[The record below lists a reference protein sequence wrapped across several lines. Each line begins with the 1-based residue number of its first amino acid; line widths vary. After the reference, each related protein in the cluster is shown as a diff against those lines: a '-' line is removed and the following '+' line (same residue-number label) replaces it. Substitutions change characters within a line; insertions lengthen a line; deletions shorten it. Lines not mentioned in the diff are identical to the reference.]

1 MKIVAVALALLLL
14 AGCGGDDGP
23 TNSIPTISVTS
34 PVAVNDGVTT
44 VADVSVGDKDVSDVL
59 TVTLGGSDA
68 SQFSISASN
77 QLSFSSAPIHA
88 APADA
93 NADNAYELTL
103 NIADGNGGTA
113 SAGLTVNVINLLT
126 GRVVD
131 PPLSGSTVFIDLD
144 SNLLQDS
151 NEASVLSDAEGN
163 FAIPDTTAACQGTG
177 VCGALLVAFGGTD
190 ITTGQTL
197 PNFAVFGPASAD
209 AKAILSPVSSLL
221 HVAADDQAVLTALGI
236 TVAPADIATTDPWA
250 GSINSDAAATQLLQV
265 NLQIGLIAQTIESF
279 EPSSSASGALASRL
293 LESIVAVGQTGG
305 AVNLADTA
313 TVSGLLQSSTTTTL
327 TEPAV
332 AAVASTLADVNRV
345 ITDGTLV
352 LTGSIVKEILQVAQD
367 NLQKSVVSLSA
378 GLIQPQ
384 EFEAVSSAQA
394 LLVVAGQAVPL
405 TDTDG
410 DERPDLIDL
419 DDDGDGVVDVI
430 DVFPLDST
438 ESIDT
443 DIDGTGNNADTDDD
457 GDGVADTGDALP
469 LDKNE
474 SLDTDGDGTGNNADT
489 DDDGDGVADTGDT
502 FPLDKNESVDTD
514 ADGTGN
520 NADTDDDGDS
530 VADTDDAFPLDK
542 NESVDTDDDGT
553 GNNADTDDDNDG
565 VADTGDIFPLDKNES
580 LDTDA
585 DGAGNNV
592 DADDDGD
599 GVADAGDALPLDR
612 NESVDTDGD
621 GIGNNADTDD
631 DGDSV
636 LDAADAFPL
645 DKNESLDTD
654 ADGTGNNVDT
664 DDDGDGV
671 ADASDA
677 LPLDNN
683 ESVDTDGDGMGDNAD
698 TDDDGDSVLDT
709 ADAFPLDKNESLDT
723 DTDGTGNNADTDDD
737 GDGILDVD
745 DSDPLVAT
753 GTPPTVSDLALTL
766 NLLPTSRSTQTGTMV
781 ASSEENLALTHS
793 IVAQGNL
800 GVATVTNA
808 ITGAFSYESLAGTA
822 TAGTDTFTFKVN
834 DGIRD
839 SATGTVTVS
848 LNTDPLY
855 QHQWHLDNAAQKTFA
870 LNPGVAAED
879 LNVDSVI
886 ATGLTGKGIIIAIL
900 DEDLELAHE
909 DLAGNIVAGGSFN
922 YLNSTTDPTLP
933 AGGTEGHGTSVAGLA
948 AARGWNNTGGRG
960 VAPLASLK
968 GFNILKGTTFQDDL
982 ESIGGATYSADV
994 SIFNQSFGVDSR
1006 IFVPP
1011 LATIIEDQ
1019 YKASVTSL
1027 RGGKG
1032 AIFVRSSGNGF
1043 TGYEGAGVAADCDA
1057 AIAIKISCQNA
1068 VMDPSMALPQIITV
1082 GALDANG
1089 KVASYSTAGSSIWI
1103 SAPGGEDGRDGIDS
1117 LESDLN
1123 SPAMLTTDRTGCTQG
1138 SVRTDTAFP
1147 ANVFQNASLGDPA
1160 LNPGCKYTSTFNGT
1174 SSAAPVL
1181 SGAIAL
1187 ILEAR
1192 PELTWR
1198 DIKQVLQRTA
1208 KQVEPSRAAISV
1220 ALGDGNYIAESAW
1233 TTNAVGVKFHNV
1245 YGFGGVDVAA
1255 AVSLAKAMTPNNL
1268 GTFVETTYINSGV
1281 ISVAI
1286 PDTSIAGAS
1295 SAIAE
1300 TSDLTIESVRISVD
1314 ITHPSSGDLG
1324 VELTSPSGTRSVLF
1338 TIRNGFSS
1346 SDDLRMEMMSNAFYD
1361 EPSNGTWTLK
1371 VVDGKTPDGGILNS
1385 WAIKIYGH

>member
-1 MKIVAVALALLLL
+1 MKIVVVALALLFL
-14 AGCGGDDGP
+14 AGCGGDGGDDGP
-23 TNSIPTISVTS
+23 TNSIPTIFVTS
-34 PVAVNDGVTT
+34 PVAVNEGVTT
-44 VADVSVGDKDVSDVL
+44 VADVSVGDADVGDAL
-59 TVTLGGSDA
+59 TVTLGGTDA

-77 QLSFSSAPIHA
+77 QLSFSTAPIHTT
-88 APADA
+88 PADA

-103 NIADGNGGTA
+103 NVADGKGGTA
-113 SAGLTVNVINLLT
+113 SADLTVNVIKLLT

-144 SNLLQDS
+144 RNLVQDS
-151 NEASVLSDAEGN
+151 NEASVLSDAEGD
-163 FAIPDTTAACQGTG
+163 FEIPDTTAACQGTG
-177 VCGALLVAFGGTD
+177 VCSALLVALGGTD

-197 PNFAVFGPASAD
+197 PNFALFGPASAD

-236 TVAPADIATTDPWA
+236 TIAPVDIATTDPWA
-250 GSINSDAAATQLLQV
+250 GSSNSDAAATLLLLV
-265 NLQIGLIAQTIESF
+265 NLQIGLIAQTIESL
-279 EPSSSASGALASRL
+279 EPSYSASGAAASRL
-293 LESIVAVGQTGG
+293 MESIVAVGQAGG
-305 AVNLADTA
+305 GVNLADTI
-313 TVSGLLQSSTTTTL
+313 TVSGLLQASTITTL

-367 NLQKSVVSLSA
+367 NLQKSVVSLGA
-378 GLIQPQ
+378 GLIQP
-384 EFEAVSSAQA
+384 EAFETASSAQA
-394 LLVVAGQAVPL
+394 LLVVAGQVVPL

-410 DERPDLIDL
+410 DARPDLIDL

-430 DVFPLDST
+430 DVFPLDPT

-443 DIDGTGNNADTDDD
+443 DSDGTGNNADTDDD
-457 GDGVADTGDALP
+457 DDGIADTGDVLP

-502 FPLDKNESVDTD
+502 FPLDKNESIDTDADGTGNSEDTDDDGDGVADTSDAFPLDKNESVDTD

-520 NADTDDDGDS
+520 NADTDDDGD
-530 VADTDDAFPLDK
+530 
-542 NESVDTDDDGT
+542 
-553 GNNADTDDDNDG
+553 
-565 VADTGDIFPLDKNES
+565 
-580 LDTDA
+580 
-585 DGAGNNV
+585 
-592 DADDDGD
+592 
-599 GVADAGDALPLDR
+599 GVADAG
-612 NESVDTDGD
+612 
-621 GIGNNADTDD
+621 
-631 DGDSV
+631 
-636 LDAADAFPL
+636 DAFPL

-654 ADGTGNNVDT
+654 ADGTGNN
-664 DDDGDGV
+664 
-671 ADASDA
+671 
-677 LPLDNN
+677 
-683 ESVDTDGDGMGDNAD
+683 
-698 TDDDGDSVLDT
+698 
-709 ADAFPLDKNESLDT
+709 
-723 DTDGTGNNADTDDD
+723 ADTDDD

-745 DSDPLVAT
+745 DPDPLVVT
-753 GTPPTVSDLALTL
+753 PGTPPTVSNLALTL

-781 ASSEENLALTHS
+781 ANSEENLPLTHS

-808 ITGAFSYESLAGTA
+808 TTGAFRYESLAGTA

-834 DGIRD
+834 DGVRD

-855 QHQWHLDNAAQKTFA
+855 QHQWHLDNTAQKAFA
-870 LNPGVAAED
+870 LNPGTAAED

-886 ATGLTGKGIIIAIL
+886 ASGLTGKGIIIAIL

-909 DLAGNIVAGGSFN
+909 DLAANIVAGESFN
-922 YLNSTTDPTLP
+922 YLNRTTDPTLP

-948 AARGWNNTGGRG
+948 AGRGWNNIGGRG

-1006 IFVPP
+1006 IFVAP

-1043 TGYEGAGVAADCDA
+1043 ADYEGAGVAADCDA
-1057 AIAIKISCQNA
+1057 AVAIKISCQNA

-1089 KVASYSTAGSSIWI
+1089 QVASYSTAGSSIWI
-1103 SAPGGEDGRDGIDS
+1103 SAPGGEDGRDGDAANGS

-1123 SPAMLTTDRTGCTQG
+1123 SPAMLTTDRTGCSQG
-1138 SVRTDTAFP
+1138 SVRTDANFP

-1198 DIKQVLQRTA
+1198 DLKQVLQRTA

-1220 ALGDGNYIAESAW
+1220 ALGDGNYIAEPAW
-1233 TTNAVGVKFHNV
+1233 TTNAMGVKFHNV

-1255 AVSLAKAMTPNNL
+1255 AVTLAKSMTPNNL
-1268 GTFVETTYINSGV
+1268 GAFVETTYINSGV
-1281 ISVAI
+1281 VSVAI
-1286 PDTSIAGAS
+1286 PDNSIAGAS
-1295 SAIAE
+1295 STIAE
-1300 TSDLTIESVRISVD
+1300 TSSLTIESVRISVD
-1314 ITHPSSGDLG
+1314 ITHSSSGDLG

-1338 TIRNGFSS
+1338 TIRNGFST

>member
-1 MKIVAVALALLLL
+1 MKIVAVALALLFL

-34 PVAVNDGVTT
+34 PVAVNEGVTT
-44 VADVSVGDKDVSDVL
+44 VADVSVGDADVGDTL
-59 TVTLGGSDA
+59 TVTLGGTDA

-77 QLSFSSAPIHA
+77 QLSFSTAPIHLT
-88 APADA
+88 PADA

-103 NIADGNGGTA
+103 NVADGKGGTA
-113 SAGLTVNVINLLT
+113 SADLTVNVINLLT

-144 SNLLQDS
+144 GNLVQDS

-163 FAIPDTTAACQGTG
+163 FEIADTTGECQGTG
-177 VCGALLVAFGGTD
+177 VCSALLVALGGTD

-197 PNFAVFGPASAD
+197 SNFALFGPASAD

-221 HVAADDQAVLTALGI
+221 HVAEDDQAVLTALGI
-236 TVAPADIATTDPWA
+236 TIAPADIATTDPWA
-250 GSINSDAAATQLLQV
+250 GSSNSDAAATQLLLV
-265 NLQIGLIAQTIESF
+265 NLQIGLIAQTIESL
-279 EPSSSASGALASRL
+279 EPSTSASGAVARRL

-305 AVNLADTA
+305 GVNLTDTA

-332 AAVASTLADVNRV
+332 AAVASTLADVNQV

-352 LTGSIVKEILQVAQD
+352 LTGNIVKEILQVAQD
-367 NLQKSVVSLSA
+367 DLQKSVVSLGA
-378 GLIQPQ
+378 GLIQP
-384 EFEAVSSAQA
+384 EVFETASSAQA
-394 LLVVAGQAVPL
+394 LLVVAGQSVPL

-410 DERPDLIDL
+410 DARPDLIDL

-430 DVFPLDST
+430 DAFPLDPT

-443 DIDGTGNNADTDDD
+443 DNDGNGNNADTDDDGDGIADTGDAFALDKNESIDTDADGTGDNADADDDGDGVADTDDAFPLDKNETVDTDADGTGNNADADDD

-474 SLDTDGDGTGNNADT
+474 SLDTDADGTGNNADTDDDGDSVLDTGDAFPLDKNESIDTDADGTGNNADADDDGDGVADTGDTFPLDRNESVDTDTDGTGNNADT
-489 DDDGDGVADTGDT
+489 DDDGDGVADTGDA
-502 FPLDKNESVDTD
+502 FPLDENESVDTD

-520 NADTDDDGDS
+520 NADTDDDGD
-530 VADTDDAFPLDK
+530 
-542 NESVDTDDDGT
+542 
-553 GNNADTDDDNDG
+553 
-565 VADTGDIFPLDKNES
+565 
-580 LDTDA
+580 
-585 DGAGNNV
+585 
-592 DADDDGD
+592 
-599 GVADAGDALPLDR
+599 GVADAG
-612 NESVDTDGD
+612 
-621 GIGNNADTDD
+621 
-631 DGDSV
+631 
-636 LDAADAFPL
+636 
-645 DKNESLDTD
+645 
-654 ADGTGNNVDT
+654 
-664 DDDGDGV
+664 
-671 ADASDA
+671 
-677 LPLDNN
+677 
-683 ESVDTDGDGMGDNAD
+683 
-698 TDDDGDSVLDT
+698 
-709 ADAFPLDKNESLDT
+709 DAFPLDKNESLDT

-745 DSDPLVAT
+745 DPDPLVAAP
-753 GTPPTVSDLALTL
+753 GAPPTVSNLALTL
-766 NLLPTSRSTQTGTMV
+766 DLLPTSRSTQTGTMV
-781 ASSEENLALTHS
+781 ANSEENLPLTHS

-808 ITGAFSYESLAGTA
+808 TTGAFSYESLAGTV

-834 DGIRD
+834 DGVRD
-839 SATGTVTVS
+839 STTGTVTVS

-855 QHQWHLDNAAQKTFA
+855 QHQWHLDNTAQKAFA
-870 LNPGVAAED
+870 LNPGTAAED

-886 ATGLTGKGIIIAIL
+886 ASGLTGKGIIIAIL

-909 DLAGNIVAGGSFN
+909 DLAGNIVSGGSFN
-922 YLNSTTDPTLP
+922 YVNSTTDPTLP

-948 AARGWNNTGGRG
+948 AGRGWNNTGGRG

-1006 IFVPP
+1006 IFVAP

-1103 SAPGGEDGRDGIDS
+1103 SAPGGEDGRDGDVANGS

-1138 SVRTDTAFP
+1138 SVRTDADFP

-1198 DIKQVLQRTA
+1198 DLKQVLQRSA

-1220 ALGDGNYIAESAW
+1220 ALGDGNYIAEPAW
-1233 TTNAVGVKFHNV
+1233 TTNAMGVKFHNV
-1245 YGFGGVDVAA
+1245 YGFGGVDAAA
-1255 AVSLAKAMTPNNL
+1255 AVTLAKSMTPNNL

-1281 ISVAI
+1281 VSVAI
-1286 PDTSIAGAS
+1286 PDNSIVGAS
-1295 SAIAE
+1295 STIAE
-1300 TSDLTIESVRISVD
+1300 TSSLTIESVRISVD

-1338 TIRNGFSS
+1338 TIRNGFST